1 MSFAQNETVKG
12 HYALN
17 FNTLKQ
23 VRQQV
28 YDSFE
33 RGADA
38 LFNLCDALLCEEQ
51 ARSLPELSQSPSF
64 ERAWPS
70 LYQGLSNGKIN
81 VVTLRQAWVQ
91 ALLAEVP
98 LGEPVWISVDASS
111 IPRPQAHRS
120 QDRGIIHVSNLPRA
134 VKPISVGWQFSTV
147 MLLPEQASS
156 WVGILDQQRI
166 ATDQTAIQVAIAQ
179 LRAVVPLVQRPVIIV
194 ADRWYATADFLRAC
208 QELGC
213 QVLIRLKCN
222 RKLYRPAVRKS
233 GKGRPP
239 LDGPLFQGT
248 RPETV
253 SGAEAIWM
261 SHDEQ
266 GHLVTVSR
274 WSGLHFRQ
282 AREIPVR
289 VFRVQREGAK
299 DSKRDPR
306 ESWFVS
312 LDAPQASIPLARV
325 MSSYGRRFSH
335 EHGYRYL
342 KQDLLW
348 AEAHVRTP
356 EQFERWSLVVSIV
369 MNQLRLARDLGQACY
384 RPWEGRQRTV
394 TPRQVRRVMPTILSQ
409 VGTPARRCQRRGKSP
424 GRTLGFHPKAAPRY
438 DVVIKGPKKPSK
450 PSG

>member
-1 MSFAQNETVKG
+1 M
-12 HYALN
+12 N

-23 VRQQV
+23 VRKQT

-38 LFNLCDALLCEEQ
+38 LFNLCDALLCEDQ

-70 LYQGLSNGKIN
+70 LYQALSDGKIN
-81 VVTLRQAWVQ
+81 TVTLREAWVKV
-91 ALLAEVP
+91 LLSEVP
-98 LGEPVWISVDASS
+98 DGVTVWISVDASS
-111 IPRPQAHRS
+111 IPRPEAETS
-120 QDRGIIHVSNLPRA
+120 ADRGIIHVANLPRA

-147 MLLPEQASS
+147 MLLPEQPSS
-156 WVGILDQQRI
+156 WVGILEQERI
-166 ATDQTAIQVAIAQ
+166 STEQTAIGVAIAQ
-179 LRAVVPLVQRPVIIV
+179 LRALVPLIERPIIVV

-208 QELGC
+208 HELGC
-213 QVLIRLKCN
+213 QVLIRLKRN
-222 RKLYRPAVRKS
+222 RKLYRPPVRTS
-233 GKGRPP
+233 VKGRPP

-248 RPETV
+248 RPQTV
-253 SGAEAIWM
+253 GGAEATWM
-261 SHDEQ
+261 SEDEQ
-266 GHLVTVSR
+266 GHVVTVSQ

-282 AREIPVR
+282 AREVPVR

-312 LDAPQASIPLARV
+312 LDEPQRSIPLAEV
-325 MSSYGRRFSH
+325 TSSYGRRFSQ

-348 AEAHVRTP
+348 AQAHVRTP
-356 EQFERWSLVVSIV
+356 EQFERWSLIVSIA

-384 RPWEGRQRTV
+384 RPWEGRQHTV
-394 TPRQVRRVMPTILSQ
+394 TPRQVRRVMPAILSQ
-409 VGTPARRCQRRGKSP
+409 VGTPTCPCQRRGKSP
-424 GRTLGFHPKAAPRY
+424 GRTLGCASQAHATLSRRDQRAKEAC
-438 DVVIKGPKKPSK
+438 
-450 PSG
+450 